1 MSAATSEN
9 PVEPGANGQDLLPIA
24 ERRVTARFTWRLL
37 ARHRAPLFASALS
50 FVLAGL
56 AAMVAP
62 WLLGRMVDQISA
74 GAQQREIIV
83 AAIGIAVAA
92 IASGVFTAVAVS
104 FLARAGEPALA
115 ELREDVLDRSLH
127 LDAHRIE
134 QAGVGDVLSRVGDD
148 VRSVTESL
156 DEIVPLVVQ
165 SFLAVLFTG
174 VGLFALDWRLGLA
187 GLVAVP
193 AYAYALRWYL
203 PRSAPRYAQ
212 ERVAQGER
220 AQALVD
226 GIGAAPTVRAFGAE
240 QQQLASVERT
250 SERALGIAVGVF
262 RLLTRFFIRNN
273 TAEAVGLLSI
283 LILGFVGVRNAWFTV
298 GAVTA
303 AALYFHRLFNPI
315 GALMTL
321 FDQVQ
326 AAGAS
331 LARLVGVAELPPPAR
346 GARELPD
353 TADALVLN
361 GVQHAYVPGRPV
373 LDPTEL
379 RLEPGE
385 QVAVVGATGAGK
397 TTLGA
402 IAAGVLKP
410 SGGSVDLAGVDYR
423 DLGPV
428 DLRRHVALVSQDVHV
443 FAGTVREALTLVVGA
458 GDVDD
463 GRLEEALRTTFAWG
477 WVQAL
482 PQGLDTVV
490 GEHGHPLTAAQA
502 QQIALTR
509 LLLADPWVVV
519 LDEATAE
526 AGSAGARDLER
537 AAAAVVQGRSA
548 LVVAHRLTQSQRA
561 DRILVMDAGRIVEH
575 GTHEELVD
583 ASGPYARLWQAWSG
597 RG

>member
-1 MSAATSEN
+1 MSAPTTS
-9 PVEPGANGQDLLPIA
+9 NGDLLPIA
-24 ERRVTARFTWRLL
+24 DRRVTTRFAWRLL
-37 ARHRAPLFASALS
+37 AQHRGPLFVSVLS
-50 FVLAGL
+50 FVIAGV
-56 AAMVAP
+56 AAMVPP
-62 WLLGRMVDQISA
+62 WLLGRMVDQIRG
-74 GAQQREIIV
+74 GAERGEIIT
-83 AAIGIAVAA
+83 AAVGIAVSAVAA
-92 IASGVFTAVAVS
+92 GLFTAVAIT

-115 ELREDVLDRSLH
+115 NLREDVLDRSLH
-127 LDAHRIE
+127 LDAQRIE
-134 QAGVGDVLSRVGDD
+134 KAGVGDVLSRVGDD

-156 DEIVPLVVQ
+156 DDIVPLVMQ
-165 SFLAVLFTG
+165 SFLAVIFTG

-187 GLVAVP
+187 GLMAAP
-193 AYAYALRWYL
+193 MYAYALRWYL

-226 GIGAAPTVRAFGAE
+226 GIGAAPTVRAYGTE

-273 TAEAVGLLSI
+273 AAEAVGLLSI
-283 LILGFVGVRNAWFTV
+283 LVLGFVGVRNGWFTV

-331 LARLVGVAELPPPAR
+331 LARLVGVASLPPVQA
-346 GARELPD
+346 GARALPD
-353 TADALVLN
+353 QPDALELR
-361 GVQHAYVPGRPV
+361 QIEHEYVPGRPV
-373 LDPTEL
+373 LAATDL
-379 RLEPGE
+379 KLAPGE

-402 IAAGVLKP
+402 IAAGVLQP
-410 SGGSVDLAGVDYR
+410 SSGTVALAGVEYR
-423 DLGPV
+423 EVGPV

-458 GDVDD
+458 EEVDD
-463 GRLEEALRTTFAWG
+463 AQVEQALRTTYAWS

-537 AAAAVVQGRSA
+537 AAAAIVRGRAA
-548 LVVAHRLTQSQRA
+548 LVVAHRLTQSQQA
-561 DRILVMDAGRIVEH
+561 DRVLVMDSGRVVEQ
-575 GTHEELVD
+575 GTHDDLV
-583 ASGPYARLWQAWSG
+583 AAGGTYARLWQAWSG
-597 RG
+597 RS